1 MRFLYLLTIAAA
13 NVLTAKFDP
22 LFLAGGVL
30 IIPVGSI
37 FAGAVFVL
45 RDLVQLNHGRANTYK
60 LILWA
65 TLLSATLSRTLGDT
79 GHVAVASMAAFFVS
93 EAVDTE
99 IFTRLR
105 TSLLARVLVSGAVGG
120 FLDST
125 LFVVYGLSPIGAGVL
140 PWNLVPFAIMGQI
153 LVKLLVQI
161 AAAITVTITGTT
173 SARKGGLHD

>member
-30 IIPVGSI
+30 IIPVGSVL
-37 FAGAVFVL
+37 AGAVFVL
-45 RDLVQLNHGRANTYK
+45 RDMVQLIHGRTNTYK

-65 TLLSATLSRTLGDT
+65 TLLSVTLSHALGDT
-79 GHVAVASMAAFFVS
+79 AHVAAASMAAFFVS

-105 TSLLARVLVSGAVGG
+105 TSLSARVLVSGVVGG
-120 FLDST
+120 FIDST
-125 LFVVYGLSPIGAGVL
+125 IFVVFGLSPMGAGVL

-153 LVKLLVQI
+153 LAKLLAQVVALL
-161 AAAITVTITGTT
+161 AAR
-173 SARKGGLHD
+173 SKLRRLEEARGDG

>member
-1 MRFLYLLTIAAA
+1 MRFLYLLTIAVA

-45 RDLVQLNHGRANTYK
+45 RDMVQLKHGCKEAYK
-60 LILWA
+60 LIMFA
-65 TLLSATLSRTLGDT
+65 TLLSVTLSLALGDT
-79 GHVAVASMAAFFVS
+79 AHVAAASMAAFLAS

-99 IFTRLR
+99 LFTRLR
-105 TSLLARVLVSGAVGG
+105 SSLAARVLASGVVGG
-120 FLDST
+120 FVDST
-125 LFVVYGLSPIGAGVL
+125 LFVVFGLGPIGADIL
-140 PWNLVPFAIMGQI
+140 PWSLVPFAIMGQI

-161 AAAITVTITGTT
+161 AAAM
-173 SARKGGLHD
+173 SARSRFQLFEEEIS

>member
-30 IIPVGSI
+30 IIPVGSVL
-37 FAGAVFVL
+37 AGAVFVL
-45 RDLVQLNHGRANTYK
+45 RDMVQLIHGRANTYK

-65 TLLSATLSRTLGDT
+65 TLLSVALSYALGDT
-79 GHVAVASMAAFFVS
+79 AHVAVASMAAFFVS

-99 IFTRLR
+99 IFTRLHR
-105 TSLLARVLVSGAVGG
+105 SLSARVLVSGVVGG
-120 FLDST
+120 FLDSII
-125 LFVVYGLSPIGAGVL
+125 FVVFGLSPMGAGML

-153 LVKLLVQI
+153 LVKLLAQVVAGF
-161 AAAITVTITGTT
+161 AAW
-173 SARKGGLHD
+173 SKLRRLEEARGDG